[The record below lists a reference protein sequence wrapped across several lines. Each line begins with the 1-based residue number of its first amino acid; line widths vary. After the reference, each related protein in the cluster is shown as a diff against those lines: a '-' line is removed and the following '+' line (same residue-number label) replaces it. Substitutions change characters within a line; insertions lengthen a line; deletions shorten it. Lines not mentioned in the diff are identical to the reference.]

1 MVVPQS
7 LGASLASSERPERNS
22 PSASCTFHHRSGALP
37 TGLTTRP
44 DRPQLRLIGCIDQT
58 LVLKTAENL
67 ARWLFSGALSHSD
80 GAIAA
85 WRDHATQELA
95 YEYPEI
101 TGYLLTAAAFTGR
114 TDDLRVR
121 KAADWLCDRVERGV
135 LHSRACD
142 GRVIYNFDTAIVAAG
157 LLNFGSATSGDRYL
171 DASIRLAIRLRDQL
185 LRRGWLSALDPD
197 SAIPTRKAS
206 WSTTGRVHLLKATQ
220 ALFLASEHGVDCMIE
235 AAELVVDDVVRRFSL
250 DGEDL
255 RGPDGRTYLHPACYA
270 LEGLWIWSVAR
281 GSATHLDLARR
292 VFDEILAFRLPSGG
306 FPRTAGGSEDEEQTD
321 VVAQMTRL
329 ASLLRRDEEA
339 DKGLARLSELTL
351 PAPPGVALVYAP
363 RSAHVHESSWSSM
376 FALQAFELTLQ
387 PALDWRQ
394 LI

>member
-1 MVVPQS
+1 MTPP
-7 LGASLASSERPERNS
+7 LEGAPENMINERSEQNF
-22 PSASCTFHHRSGALP
+22 PSVSRTSHHRSEALP
-37 TGLTTRP
+37 AGLAARL
-44 DRPQLRLIGCIDQT
+44 DQAQPQPIGFIDQAP
-58 LVLKTAENL
+58 VLKTAEGL

-114 TDDLRVR
+114 TDDPRVR
-121 KAADWLCDRVERGV
+121 QAADWLCDRVERGV
-135 LHSRACD
+135 LHSRASD
-142 GRVIYNFDTAIVAAG
+142 GPVIYNFDTAIVAAG
-157 LLNFGSATSGDRYL
+157 LLNFGSATSGNRYL
-171 DASIRLAIRLRDQL
+171 DTSIRLAVRLRDQP
-185 LRRGWLSALDPD
+185 LRRGWLPTLDPD
-197 SAIPTRKAS
+197 STVPTREAS

-220 ALFLASEHGVDCMIE
+220 ALCLASEHGVDCMIE

-281 GSATHLDLARR
+281 DSVTHLDLARK

-306 FPRTAGGSEDEEQTD
+306 FPRSAGGSEAEEQTD

-329 ASLLRRDEEA
+329 ALLLGRNEEA

-363 RSAHVHESSWSSM
+363 LSTHVHESSWSSM
-376 FALQAFELTLQ
+376 FALQAFELATQ
-387 PALDWRQ
+387 PTLDWRQ